1 VFALRAMTAFPTNFQ
16 VAADAVQ
23 AAALT
28 GDLSAANPFSAA
40 HRRELASARDR
51 AKGIRKAARV
61 ASFNGW
67 TTALIAACSA
77 PFALSDITTFAITIA
92 LSFVAFNEFRGRR
105 RLLNFDPSAATLLGW
120 NQLGL
125 LAVIIVYSLWSLH
138 TNTSDASAVSAQ
150 LQSYGDLD
158 SALGAAGTFEG
169 LYKTITY
176 GVYGGVIV
184 LSVIFQGGNA
194 LYYFSRRR
202 HIEDFNAETPE
213 WARDVLTTL

>member
-1 VFALRAMTAFPTNFQ
+1 MTAFSTNFQ

-23 AAALT
+23 VAALA
-28 GDLSAANPFSAA
+28 GDPSAANPFSAA

-51 AKGIRKAARV
+51 AKTIRKAARV

-67 TTALIAACSA
+67 TTALIAVCSV

-105 RLLNFDPSAATLLGW
+105 RLLNFDPSAASLLGW

-125 LAVIIVYSLWSLH
+125 LAVIVAYSLWSLH
-138 TNTSDASAVSAQ
+138 TNTSDTGAVTAQ

-158 SALGAAGTFEG
+158 SVLGATGAGGFES

-176 GVYGGVIV
+176 AVYGGVIA

-194 LYYFSRRR
+194 FYYFSRRR

-213 WARDVLTTL
+213 WARDVLSTL